1 MELLRSKGRTT
12 KMLILLR
19 AVLDAPRD
27 QKALSS
33 SLGITPQATS
43 LYLRMME
50 GEGLI
55 ERTEKGPRATVKG
68 VELLHRELLAL
79 KEFVDRS
86 IMGLDIVRSTDAVAM
101 GRVRKGNRC
110 ALFMEDGMLFAQ
122 SGREGPSTG
131 KADRDAEDGC
141 MVPISGLS
149 GVMDLIP
156 GSIWLLKVTP
166 ARSGG
171 GSFRIMRSDLPGKKS
186 GKLRSGIRT
195 IAMDMEALALLRRSG
210 LRCDSELPLP
220 EDVRA
225 MLLRG
230 LDVIALG
237 TPYSISGLRSALG
250 NLPQKISE
258 VDIGPRTKN
267 G

>member
-1 MELLRSKGRTT
+1 
-12 KMLILLR
+12 
-19 AVLDAPRD
+19 
-27 QKALSS
+27 
-33 SLGITPQATS
+33 
-43 LYLRMME
+43 
-50 GEGLI
+50 
-55 ERTEKGPRATVKG
+55 
-68 VELLHRELLAL
+68 
-79 KEFVDRS
+79 
-86 IMGLDIVRSTDAVAM
+86 MGLDIVRSTDAVAM
-101 GRVRKGNRC
+101 GRIRKGDRC
-110 ALFMEDGMLFAQ
+110 ALFMEDGLLYAQ
-122 SGREGPSTG
+122 TGRDAPSTG
-131 KADRDAEDGC
+131 KADMDAEDGC

-149 GVMDLIP
+149 GVMDLRH
-156 GSIWLLKVTP
+156 GSIWFLNVTP

-171 GSFRIMRSDLPGKKS
+171 GSFRIKRSDLPGKKG
-186 GKLRSGIRT
+186 GKFRSGMRT

-237 TPYSISGLRSALG
+237 TPFSISGLRAALG